1 MKQIKI
7 EDKLIGKNQPPFVIA
22 EVGQA
27 HEGSLAIAHS
37 FIEAVHSSGA
47 DAIKFQTHIANAE
60 STIDEKFRKKF
71 PTQDKNRYEYWK
83 RMEFSYENWKELKD
97 HAIEKGL
104 IFLSSPFSV
113 KAFELLNKL
122 DISAWKIGSGEYKS
136 DLLINKMI
144 DSKKPILLSTGMNY
158 THEIDKKVKFLKE
171 KECDFAVFQ
180 CTSQYPT
187 SPENVGLN
195 FIKEFI
201 NNYGVP
207 VGLSD
212 HTGNIFSSLAS
223 FTLGV
228 NLVELHVTFDKKMFG
243 PDASSSINF
252 DQLKLLIEGR
262 DEIFKYMQSKKSK
275 NQITDN
281 IKKMR
286 SLFTKSLAFKKN
298 MKKGQIIRKD
308 DITVKKPGTG
318 ISIEN
323 ISKIIGKKLMCD
335 VDANRLIKIKDIQL

>member
-1 MKQIKI
+1 
-7 EDKLIGKNQPPFVIA
+7 
-22 EVGQA
+22 
-27 HEGSLAIAHS
+27 
-37 FIEAVHSSGA
+37 
-47 DAIKFQTHIANAE
+47 
-60 STIDEKFRKKF
+60 
-71 PTQDKNRYEYWK
+71 
-83 RMEFSYENWKELKD
+83 
-97 HAIEKGL
+97 
-104 IFLSSPFSV
+104 
-113 KAFELLNKL
+113 
-122 DISAWKIGSGEYKS
+122 
-136 DLLINKMI
+136 
-144 DSKKPILLSTGMNY
+144 
-158 THEIDKKVKFLKE
+158 
-171 KECDFAVFQ
+171 
-180 CTSQYPT
+180 
-187 SPENVGLN
+187 
-195 FIKEFI
+195 
-201 NNYGVP
+201 
-207 VGLSD
+207 
-212 HTGNIFSSLAS
+212 
-223 FTLGV
+223 
-228 NLVELHVTFDKKMFG
+228 MFG

>member
-1 MKQIKI
+1 
-7 EDKLIGKNQPPFVIA
+7 
-22 EVGQA
+22 
-27 HEGSLAIAHS
+27 
-37 FIEAVHSSGA
+37 
-47 DAIKFQTHIANAE
+47 
-60 STIDEKFRKKF
+60 
-71 PTQDKNRYEYWK
+71 
-83 RMEFSYENWKELKD
+83 
-97 HAIEKGL
+97 
-104 IFLSSPFSV
+104 
-113 KAFELLNKL
+113 
-122 DISAWKIGSGEYKS
+122 
-136 DLLINKMI
+136 MI